1 MIAERPDHALHL
13 TRSEAIVLFDW
24 LAREIG
30 ERQAANLSAALVHV
44 SEFWALNAL
53 FGVLEKTLAEPFGHG
68 WRSALASA
76 RAELTP
82 EETSLEIVPAGSER
96 DPLPAATVNSPGDRD
111 SCATSLVLPAPE
123 TLILFEFLC
132 REIDER
138 DGANMLDS
146 FVSPAEFWA
155 LNAVQNV
162 LEPGEFYA
170 VMRDY
175 REQVEEA
182 RARVAGDQTG
192 TFLRLQIMGR
202 ES

>member
-1 MIAERPDHALHL
+1 MSSAKNHTFEL

-30 ERQAANLSAALVHV
+30 ERQAANITSALVHV

-53 FGVLEKTLAEPFGHG
+53 HGALEKTLAEPFGPA
-68 WRSALASA
+68 WRARLAAA
-76 RAELTP
+76 RAALTP
-82 EETSLEIVPAGSER
+82 EETSLDIVPEGTER
-96 DPLPAATVNSPGDRD
+96 DPLPTAVANSSGDRD
-111 SCATSLVLPAPE
+111 SSATSLVLPVAE
-123 TLILFEFLC
+123 TLVLFEFLC

-138 DGANMLDS
+138 DGANMLKS

-155 LNAVQNV
+155 LQALQNI

-175 REQVEEA
+175 REQLEEA
-182 RARVAGDQTG
+182 RASVTGDQNA
-192 TFLRLQIMGR
+192 TFVTLQLTGR

>member
-1 MIAERPDHALHL
+1 MSSAKNHTFEL

-30 ERQAANLSAALVHV
+30 ERQAANITSALVHV

-53 FGVLEKTLAEPFGHG
+53 HGALEKTLAEPFGPA
-68 WRSALASA
+68 WRARLAAA
-76 RAELTP
+76 RAALTP
-82 EETSLEIVPAGSER
+82 EETSLNIVPEGSER
-96 DPLPAATVNSPGDRD
+96 DPLPTAFANSSGDRD
-111 SCATSLVLPAPE
+111 SSATSLVLPVTEA
-123 TLILFEFLC
+123 LVLFEFLC

-138 DGANMLDS
+138 DGANMLKS

-155 LNAVQNV
+155 LQALQNI

-175 REQVEEA
+175 REQLEEA
-182 RARVAGDQTG
+182 RASVAGDQKA
-192 TFLRLQIMGR
+192 TFLTLQLTGR